1 VWFYIDWYWGIRT
14 KGRFLFFA
22 QLQVFEDKEKEFSAP
37 PEIATVR
44 LGKFAAEKTKITRR
58 WRRSIPD
65 DAGGVY

>member
-1 VWFYIDWYWGIRT
+1 LPKPQQEGQRSKVWFYIDWYWGIRT

-44 LGKFAAEKTKITRR
+44 LGKICGRK
-58 WRRSIPD
+58 D
-65 DAGGVY
+65 